1 MTDLFVDHL
10 SFALGDETRSVE
22 EAAQHGKLLSGA
34 QMLREAGFLKHHL
47 CRDGSTAYDLA
58 KKAVEPIRAKLGDI
72 GAIVYAT
79 CIPANGNV
87 GSPERYRQTRDVK
100 HLMDFPGSH
109 LQADFGLQRAVVV
122 GLNQQACTG
131 LLGSL
136 QLAKTLLLAEPETR
150 RVLCVT
156 ADRFPADAL
165 YEQSYNLISDGA
177 AACVVSPEPGGYRL
191 IAWHGITNGALSQ
204 ASDDETV
211 GSYFNYTHRL
221 IQETLAKA
229 KLTIRDIAWVV
240 PQNTNLKAWQIL
252 SRLLP
257 VPFERV
263 YFRSMPEVAHLIS
276 GDNIVNLIYL
286 DKEGAIRPGE
296 KALLVMAGYGLNW
309 QCVILEKR

>member
-10 SFALGDETRSVE
+10 SFALGDEARSVE
-22 EAAQHGKLLSGA
+22 DTARSGKLLSGA
-34 QMLREAGFLKHHL
+34 EMLKEAGFLKHHV

-58 KKAVEPIRAKLGDI
+58 KRAVEPIKAKLGDV

-79 CIPANGNV
+79 CIPVNGNI
-87 GSPERYRQTRDVK
+87 GSPDRYRETGDVK
-100 HLMDFPGSH
+100 HLMDFPASH

-136 QLAKTLLLAEPETR
+136 QLAKGLLLAEPGIG

-156 ADRFPADAL
+156 ADRFPEGAL

-177 AACVVSPEPGGYRL
+177 AACVVSGEPAGYRL
-191 IAWHGITNGALSQ
+191 LAWHGITNGALSN

-229 KLTIRDIAWVV
+229 KLTIREIAWVV

-257 VPFERV
+257 IEFERI

-276 GDNIVNLIYL
+276 GDNIINLKYL